1 MVWPRTRGD
10 VIMAK
15 SKPEPAA
22 LVKLPDTF
30 GGAEVRFGKTDKVM
44 KLAVSRSGDGEG
56 WKVCD
61 LSKGEMPT
69 AVLFVG
75 KDGQTFVADI
85 SRYPE
90 NVKGIMTFHG
100 GKQKL
105 GDEYADLDT
114 VDDCLEAARN
124 LDASLAEGKWFA
136 ERQGFAG
143 ISVLMRAIM
152 KVYGIEE
159 AAAREFLKPLSAKEK
174 IALRAAPELKPTIDA
189 IEAER
194 AKKSEVDTAAVL
206 GKLKKPE

>member
-1 MVWPRTRGD
+1 
-10 VIMAK
+10 MAK
-15 SKPEPAA
+15 TKPEPAA

-30 GGAEVRFGKTDKVM
+30 GGAEVRFGKTDKVI
-44 KLAVSRSGDGEG
+44 KLAVSRSGDG
-56 WKVCD
+56 WKSVD
-61 LSKGEMPT
+61 LSKGEFPD

-75 KDGQTFVADI
+75 KDGQTFVADF

-90 NVKGIMTFHG
+90 SVAKIMTFHG
-100 GKQKL
+100 AKQKL

-114 VDDCLEAARN
+114 VDDCLEAVRELDEN
-124 LDASLAEGKWFA
+124 LASGKWFA
-136 ERQGFAG
+136 ERTGFAG

-159 AAAREFLKPLSAKEK
+159 SAAREFLKPLSAKEK
-174 IALRAAPELKPTIDA
+174 IALRAAPELKPTIDE

-194 AKKSEVDTAAVL
+194 AKGAPDVSTIL